1 MTIAKK
7 QKEIEEKLK
16 IISTWES
23 KLNECGRSRR
33 SFCNR
38 HGLCMQTM
46 YMAQAGNAEPR
57 WETVRKI
64 EAAFKKEG
72 V

>member
-1 MTIAKK
+1 MTITKK
-7 QKEIEEKLK
+7 QKEMEEKLE
-16 IISTWES
+16 IISTWDG
-23 KLNECGRSRR
+23 KLYACGRSRR

-38 HGLCMQTM
+38 HGICMQTM
-46 YMAQAGNAEPR
+46 YMAQSGKTEPR
-57 WETVRKI
+57 WKTIKEI